1 MTRIRQ
7 AIVADPER
15 WRAATREPP
24 FSDVL
29 GLGGDNERLKRVPTG
44 FPADHEFADDLRRR
58 SYFGWAQLSE
68 EIVTAPAFLDEYVRI
83 CQAGVPLVRF
93 ICDALDLDSRR
104 PSRAPTADRP
114 CGRPWAARR
123 SPPAPRR

>member
-29 GLGGDNERLKRVPTG
+29 DLGGDDDRLKRIPTG
-44 FPADHEFADDLRRR
+44 FVADHEFADDLRRR
-58 SYFGWAQLSE
+58 SYFGWAQLQRG
-68 EIVTAPAFLDEYVRI
+68 DRHG
-83 CQAGVPLVRF
+83 AGVPGRVRADLPGGIPLVRF
-93 ICDALDLDSRR
+93 ICDALDLEF
-104 PSRAPTADRP
+104 
-114 CGRPWAARR
+114 
-123 SPPAPRR
+123 